1 MRTAADAIP
10 GRATV
15 PVAPDPGPDAAPHRP
30 FALVLGGGGARG
42 FAHAGVLRAL
52 ETLGYRPNAVVG
64 VSMGA
69 VVGATYAFRDDWYE
83 ALLSLDLSALPGPL
97 PTAARP
103 ESGLLQRARNV
114 VRYLRVLESMARDW
128 GPGGRAIRAE
138 KGHLAELLGERRLE
152 DARIP
157 LAVCATD
164 LSSGARVVLD
174 AGPAVEAVHASAALA
189 GVLPPV
195 RTGDRLLADGAY
207 SDLAPVDVA
216 RRLAGPMVVAVDPGQ
231 PQQAGEIR
239 NGFQAMM
246 RALEICH
253 RQHAALRFREAD
265 LVLQPAYSR
274 SVDTLEFEAR
284 RECVAAGLRCVRADR
299 DRIRRVLGRPAE
311 WSYEPPPVT
320 KNATRPTAST
330 RMKR

>member
-1 MRTAADAIP
+1 M
-10 GRATV
+10 TV
-15 PVAPDPGPDAAPHRP
+15 GAREPGPALHRP

-52 ETLGYRPNAVVG
+52 EALGYRPNAVVG

-97 PTAARP
+97 PAA
-103 ESGLLQRARNV
+103 EGGADGGLLRRAQHV
-114 VRYLRVLESMARDW
+114 ARYLHVLESMARDW

-138 KGHLAELLGERRLE
+138 KAHLVELLGDHRLE

-164 LSSGARVVLD
+164 LLRGDRVVLD
-174 AGPAVEAVHASAALA
+174 GGRAVEAVRASAALA

-195 RTGDRLLADGAY
+195 HAGDRLLADGAY

-216 RRLAGPMVVAVDPGQ
+216 RRLGGPTVLAVDPGQ
-231 PQQAGEIR
+231 PQDAGEIR

-246 RALEICH
+246 RAMDICH
-253 RQHAALRFREAD
+253 RQHATLRFQEAD
-265 LVLQPAYSR
+265 LVLTPAFAR
-274 SVDTLEFEAR
+274 SIDTLEFEAR

-299 DRIRRVLGRPAE
+299 DRIHQLLGRRSEERRELPPRAE
-311 WSYEPPPVT
+311 T
-320 KNATRPTAST
+320 ATRSPAATGTSG
-330 RMKR
+330 